1 MTVLLEVSSLRK
13 VYRSRARMTPA
24 LDGVS
29 VEVRPGEIVGLLGP
43 NGAGKTTLVKCACG
57 LILPDSGRVQVAG
70 YDPVTE
76 RSTALP
82 QLGAVLEGNRNI
94 YWQLSPRQ
102 NLWYFGRLRGV
113 PDATIAQR
121 TQPLL
126 ASLGLSEHADQ
137 PARTLS
143 RGTQQRA
150 SVAVALIHDPSVLL
164 LDEPT
169 LGLDVSSTEAI
180 VRQLRRLAG
189 EGKGIL
195 VTTHQLEVAEGLCD
209 RIAIIRQGRI
219 LLNEPTPQLL
229 RRFEADRATVVCAAG
244 VLRAEDITRL
254 SSAYPGLRVKTNGN
268 DTWLRY
274 SARDGAAPESLFVDL
289 WRAGYAI
296 RSFDRSASLREVY
309 LQVVGDTAGESE
321 RADNHALAQDDPR

>member
-1 MTVLLEVSSLRK
+1 MTAISVLLEVSNLK
-13 VYRSRARMTPA
+13 KMYRSRARMTPA

-29 VEVRPGEIVGLLGP
+29 VEVGPGEIVGLLGP

-57 LILPDSGRVQVAG
+57 LILPDSGRIRVAG
-70 YDPVTE
+70 YDPVKE
-76 RSTALP
+76 RATALP

-102 NLWYFGRLRGV
+102 NLWYFGRLRNV
-113 PDATIAQR
+113 PGAIIAQR

-126 ASLGLSEHADQ
+126 ASLGLGDHADQ
-137 PARTLS
+137 PTKTLS

-150 SVAVALIHDPSVLL
+150 AVAVALIHDPSVLL

-180 VRQLRRLAG
+180 VEQLRRLAG
-189 EGKGIL
+189 EGKAIL
-195 VTTHQLEVAEGLCD
+195 VTTHQLELAEGLCN
-209 RIAIIRQGRI
+209 RIAIIRRGRI
-219 LLNEPTPQLL
+219 LVNEPTPQLL
-229 RRFEADRATVVCAAG
+229 RRFEADRATVVCVAG
-244 VLRAEDITRL
+244 VLRGEDITRL
-254 SSAYPGLRVKTNGN
+254 SSAYPGLSVKANGN

-274 SARDGAAPESLFVDL
+274 SARDGTAPESLFVDL

-309 LQVVGDTAGESE
+309 LQVVGDTSEESE
-321 RADNHALAQDDPR
+321 RADADALA